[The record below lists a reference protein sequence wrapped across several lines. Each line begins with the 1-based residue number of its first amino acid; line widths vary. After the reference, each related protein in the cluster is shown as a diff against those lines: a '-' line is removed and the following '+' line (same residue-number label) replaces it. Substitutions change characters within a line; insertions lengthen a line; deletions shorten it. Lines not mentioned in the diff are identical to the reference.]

1 LGRTPEKGEEIPA
14 NLSEAL
20 PTFLVA
26 QRGQTPIKATL
37 ILLQRDRPVT
47 FVKGVPK
54 IRRNGHPLG
63 ASSANDL
70 NRFEAH
76 YQ

>member
-47 FVKGVPK
+47 FVKGVRK
-54 IRRNGHPLG
+54 FGATAIRSEPLHQ
-63 ASSANDL
+63 D
-70 NRFEAH
+70 F
-76 YQ
+76 Q

>member
-14 NLSEAL
+14 NLPEAL
-20 PTFLVA
+20 PSFLLT
-26 QRGQTPIKATL
+26 QRGQTLITATL
-37 ILLQRDRPVT
+37 ILLHRDRPVT

-54 IRRNGHPLG
+54 FGATAIHSEPLHQ
-63 ASSANDL
+63 DF